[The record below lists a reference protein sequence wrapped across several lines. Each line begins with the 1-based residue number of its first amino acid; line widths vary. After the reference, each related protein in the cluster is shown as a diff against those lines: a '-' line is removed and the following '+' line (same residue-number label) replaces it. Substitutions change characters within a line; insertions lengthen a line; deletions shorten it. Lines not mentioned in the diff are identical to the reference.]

1 MSSPSAP
8 ALDPLPPRK
17 SLRAKGFM
25 ATMALLAYLL
35 GSIVYVAQERAK
47 IYESIN
53 ALQILSKH
61 EKALALT
68 ESAVDGAVIDVN
80 EASSAAWAEPAM
92 PSEIELYMESCAK
105 LFAAL
110 EEFDPA
116 YALLERA
123 IGRSYAVLRTQP
135 VRSNWI
141 DLRESLVR
149 ASDELEI
156 RHKKLAEEREA
167 LTLGYQRQYDAVTVE
182 SLMLSLF
189 GIGVFAS
196 LAAWFFRRL
205 SGDIRRLERHARQ
218 IVHGGRGV
226 ALQVTRDDELGQLM
240 HAVNC
245 LGADLDERERQLA
258 VEGERRSHQEKMMVV
273 GALAAGVAHEVNN
286 PLAVI
291 SGVAQDLVSTAG
303 HAQAQ
308 EIVDSARAILA
319 QAQRAAQ
326 VARQLADIAAPQPD
340 ALDWI
345 DLNALVRRVVQLM
358 GYDKRY
364 RHILF
369 DQHLDRELPALR
381 ASGDAVQ
388 QVLMQVMSLG
398 CDAMAATGRPDARVD
413 VRTAVEGLRF
423 EVTMTFP
430 ASIDFNRAEVQRS
443 LLLSR
448 AIVEPMRGQLAFGQ
462 EVGPV
467 SRIKLS
473 LPADVGA
480 EAR

>member
-1 MSSPSAP
+1 MSSHTEP
-8 ALDPLPPRK
+8 ALEPLLPRK
-17 SLRAKGFM
+17 SLRSRGFI

-35 GSIVYVAQERAK
+35 GSILYVAQERAK
-47 IYESIN
+47 IYDSID
-53 ALQILSKH
+53 ALQHLSRH

-68 ESAVDGAVIDVN
+68 ESAVDGAVLDVN
-80 EASSAAWAEPAM
+80 EASSAASAEPAM

-110 EEFDPA
+110 EEFDPG

-123 IGRSYAVLRTQP
+123 IGRSYAALRTQP

-156 RHKKLAEEREA
+156 RHQKLAERREA
-167 LTLGYQRQYDAVTVE
+167 LTLGYQRQYDAVTIE

-205 SGDIRRLERHARQ
+205 AGDIRRLERHARQ
-218 IVHGGRGV
+218 IVHGSRGV
-226 ALQVTRDDELGQLM
+226 ALQVTREDELGQLM
-240 HAVNC
+240 HAVNR

-258 VEGERRSHQEKMMVV
+258 VDGERRSHQEKMMVV

-291 SGVAQDLVSTAG
+291 AGVAQELASSAG
-303 HAQAQ
+303 HAQPH
-308 EIVDSARAILA
+308 EIVDGAQTILA
-319 QAQRAAQ
+319 QALRASQ
-326 VARQLADIAAPQPD
+326 VARQLADVAAPQPV
-340 ALDWI
+340 AFDWI

-364 RHILF
+364 RAIVF
-369 DQHLDRELPALR
+369 EQHLDSELPALH
-381 ASGDAVQ
+381 ATGDAVQ
-388 QVLMQVMSLG
+388 QVLMQVVSLG
-398 CDAMAATGRPDARVD
+398 CDAMATAGRADARVV
-413 VRTAVEGLRF
+413 VRTGVEGGRF

-430 ASIDFNRAEVQRS
+430 APIDFNRAEVQRS

-462 EVGPV
+462 EDGPA

-480 EAR
+480 EVK